1 MFGGMGKKFI
11 VCRYPFYKLKGTSKQ
26 TVPEVSIIHS
36 VCRSNIVS
44 KCIIYMFFNFECG
57 FCGYFPMLFPKSPA
71 SCCKRI

>member
-44 KCIIYMFFNFECG
+44 KCII
-57 FCGYFPMLFPKSPA
+57 
-71 SCCKRI
+71 